1 MSINRTYGVSVSGIR
16 DAIAGNRKAIA
27 YWTASKVLTDVKRD
41 EIIAD
46 QKANV
51 RDLQIMLMH
60 VRFPESTLPVTFADD
75 FTPVITTT
83 PDVVAPEIVETFITA
98 ITDHVE
104 SVTGET
110 VNA

>member
-1 MSINRTYGVSVSGIR
+1 MTKNSTYGVSVSGIR

-27 YWTASKVLTDVKRD
+27 YWTASTFLTKDKRD

-60 VRFPESTLPVTFADD
+60 VRFPESTLPVTYAED
-75 FTPVITTT
+75 FTPVIETT
-83 PDVVAPEIVETFITA
+83 PDVATPEDVETFISA
-98 ITDHVE
+98 IVDHVE